1 MQSLIYI
8 YICYPSHKIYIYTHL
23 YSYKDCVYVYIYMLK
38 FDIHILLHVFQQMND
53 LCWLWLFICVSIYI
67 YISCVD
73 LGFFWSQHI
82 TFSHFPID
90 SATSRLEKKQNDK
103 QTVHHLQTPYQENKN
118 PSLRIRE
125 KTCISGPK
133 SM

>member
-1 MQSLIYI
+1 MLSLPYNIYI
-8 YICYPSHKIYIYTHL
+8 YIHM
-23 YSYKDCVYVYIYMLK
+23 YSYKDSVYVYIYMLK
-38 FDIHILLHVFQQMND
+38 FDINIILHVFQQMND

-73 LGFFWSQHI
+73 LGFFLVTTHHL
-82 TFSHFPID
+82 FSLFHRQRDVAI
-90 SATSRLEKKQNDK
+90 REKKTKNDE

-118 PSLRIRE
+118 PSLRIGE